1 MELLESVSVLGDYRN
16 TSRIIHDHKATTNE
30 KKNTTVTITLFICF
44 IKTIHRNIKAKNFL
58 EIYILG
64 AFASFSPAL

>member
-30 KKNTTVTITLFICF
+30 KKKHYSNNNFIYLLY
-44 IKTIHRNIKAKNFL
+44 KNNSQK
-58 EIYILG
+58 YK
-64 AFASFSPAL
+64 S